1 MLLTLVVVVA
11 VVIAI
16 DAAIVGVMSR
26 GQADF
31 THKFTVEGFA
41 VGAYMTHDIQQ
52 QGRVICFDLSSH
64 EDEEHVF
71 SWFSV
76 LREAVEYVGNK
87 RREWELQMIK
97 AGKGKSI
104 RNPVFNMVAEGN
116 ADHPVLHMPYV
127 QCCDAW
133 PHSVTS
139 ILCDAFGFFQVLLF
153 ARASHG

>member
-116 ADHPVLHMPYV
+116 ADHPVLHMP
-127 QCCDAW
+127 
-133 PHSVTS
+133 
-139 ILCDAFGFFQVLLF
+139 
-153 ARASHG
+153 